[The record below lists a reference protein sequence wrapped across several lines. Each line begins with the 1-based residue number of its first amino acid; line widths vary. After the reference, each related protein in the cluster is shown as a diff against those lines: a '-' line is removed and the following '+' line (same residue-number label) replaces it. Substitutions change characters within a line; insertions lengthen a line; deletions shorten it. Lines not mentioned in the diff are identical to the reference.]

1 MARKKELLTQ
11 DEIEYR
17 RMAKQANQRAVRLE
31 RFLSQNAD
39 APTAGLDLYNFY
51 LKADYGETRKRF
63 PENPKQLSSEQLQ
76 VYSVQLSNFLSADL
90 SQVGAVKKY
99 QKLYKK
105 YQEIAKKK
113 PAEIAPI
120 TPADKKQEKRI
131 AGIEGKV
138 LKDGQKIENPKEFF
152 DAVNAMFHYK
162 FQKMMGYRDVMR
174 IIAGVQNR
182 SKEDV
187 LTKIANMAGE
197 MAAKKKITFREI
209 NYRLNAIQIRN
220 GAALK

>member
-1 MARKKELLTQ
+1 MARKKQLLTV
-11 DEIEYR
+11 DEVEYR
-17 RMAKQANQRAVRLE
+17 RLAKQANQRALRLE
-31 RFLSQNAD
+31 RFLAQNED
-39 APTAGLDLYNFY
+39 APTTGLDLYNFY

-76 VYSVQLSNFLSADL
+76 MYIVQLSNFLSADL
-90 SQVGAVKKY
+90 SRVGAVKKY

-105 YQEIAKKK
+105 YQEIAKQK
-113 PAEIAPI
+113 PVEIAPMQ
-120 TPADKKQEKRI
+120 PADKKLKKRI

-138 LKDGQKIENPKEFF
+138 LKDGQKIENPKDFF
-152 DAVNAMFHYK
+152 DAVNAMYHYK

-182 SKEDV
+182 SNEDV
-187 LTKIANMAGE
+187 MTEIAKIAGE

-209 NYRLNAIQIRN
+209 NYRLQAIQIQK

>member
-39 APTAGLDLYNFY
+39 APTAALDLYNFY

-105 YQEIAKKK
+105 YQEIAKQK
-113 PAEIAPI
+113 PAGIAPI
-120 TPADKKQEKRI
+120 TPTDKKQEKRI

-138 LKDGQKIENPKEFF
+138 LKDSQKIENPKEFF

-187 LTKIANMAGE
+187 MTEIANIAGE

-209 NYRLNAIQIRN
+209 NFRLNAIQIRN

>member
-17 RMAKQANQRAVRLE
+17 RMAKKANQRAVRLE
-31 RFLSQNAD
+31 RFLSQNTY

-51 LKADYGETRKRF
+51 LKSDYGETRKRF

-76 VYSVQLSNFLSADL
+76 VYSVQLSNFLSFDL
-90 SQVGAVKKY
+90 SQVGAGKKY
-99 QKLYKK
+99 LKLYKK
-105 YQEIAKKK
+105 YQQIANQK
-113 PAEIAPI
+113 PVEMA
-120 TPADKKQEKRI
+120 PADKKLEKRI

-138 LKDGQKIENPKEFF
+138 LKDGQKIENPKDFF
-152 DAVNAMFHYK
+152 DAVNAMFHFK

-182 SKEDV
+182 SKDDV
-187 LTKIANMAGE
+187 LTEIASIAGE
-197 MAAKKKITFREI
+197 MAAKKKITYREI
-209 NYRLNAIQIRN
+209 NYRLKAIQLQK
-220 GAALK
+220 G

>member
-113 PAEIAPI
+113 SVEIAPI

-152 DAVNAMFHYK
+152 DAVNAMFHFK

-187 LTKIANMAGE
+187 LTEIANMAGE

>member
-1 MARKKELLTQ
+1 MARKKQLLTQ

-113 PAEIAPI
+113 PVEMAPLE
-120 TPADKKQEKRI
+120 PPDKKQKKRI

-152 DAVNAMFHYK
+152 DAVNAMFHFK

-187 LTKIANMAGE
+187 MTEIANIAGE
-197 MAAKKKITFREI
+197 MAAKKKITYREI
-209 NYRLNAIQIRN
+209 NYRLKAIQLQK
-220 GAALK
+220 G

>member
-105 YQEIAKKK
+105 YQQIAKQK
-113 PAEIAPI
+113 PVEMTPI
-120 TPADKKQEKRI
+120 MPADKKQEKRI

-187 LTKIANMAGE
+187 LTEIANMAGE

-220 GAALK
+220 GVR